1 MTMRITTLLHQAPTT
16 ALLALAVAFAGW
28 QCPARAQGLAPDTA
42 SKRQQTPT
50 GRIVWQ
56 HVGRVFVNPT
66 TGQFVYVGYLVHI
79 DPIDGSLFNGS
90 PSESTAYF
98 TFSNDVAQ
106 LTPLANNNDVALDL
120 VSAGTF
126 SVYYNAT
133 PGADWSNPASFSSGK
148 LIATFHRNESL
159 FLQVGPV
166 SFHSLSE
173 TLMSTSRFEF
183 GPDLQLQSHF
193 PERNYFRAVFQHSA
207 ASRNHGLCCLV
218 SRRGHCVC
226 SRYSGG
232 AAVVAVN
239 RTAPQSGDGFSMS
252 TLSPSHSPTEKSKPT
267 KLHEQTIFMRVS
279 GASPIVRHVRLMK
292 I

>member
-183 GPDLQLQSHF
+183 GGQTYNFNPISPNGITFAQFFS
-193 PERNYFRAVFQHSA
+193 
-207 ASRNHGLCCLV
+207 
-218 SRRGHCVC
+218 
-226 SRYSGG
+226 
-232 AAVVAVN
+232 
-239 RTAPQSGDGFSMS
+239 TAPQAGTTDYA
-252 TLSPSHSPTEKSKPT
+252 
-267 KLHEQTIFMRVS
+267 VS
-279 GASPIVRHVRLMK
+279 LAGAGTVFAVGTPEERQW
-292 I
+292 